1 MKIQS
6 LGPRESIGLV
16 LAQTYNLPSK
26 TISKGTFITNE
37 IFAYFK
43 TENVRTIL
51 CAVPEE
57 DDIHEDEAA
66 EAISNAIDKNQMYAE
81 RASTGRVNFKS
92 NSLCLVR
99 YERDFIREVNL
110 VDESIAFSIVEH
122 NQLIAKNDL
131 IATLKI
137 IPFFTK
143 KKYVNQV
150 IKILAKDEIFKI
162 HSLKKKEVTLI
173 QTCFEWQR
181 KSIFTATS
189 NVTRSRLEALGCPL
203 KKETLIPHN
212 HKSLCSEIESSIDSG
227 AQVLL
232 ISGASAITDRSDYI
246 PKAIL
251 AVGGEIIQFGLPV
264 DPGNLLLIGQ
274 IGSTTI
280 IGMPGCAR
288 SPKLNGF
295 DWVLQLL
302 MANIPINKAELA
314 DMGAGGLLMEIASR
328 PLPRALAKS
337 VKKREKKIMGVI
349 LAAGNSTR
357 MGKDNKLLRN
367 IGDASLV
374 RNTAIEM
381 LKSDLDSC
389 SIVLGYQAD
398 KIAEAIKD
406 LNLNLIL
413 NPLWEEGQGS
423 SLKAAVNTLDTTYS
437 DVLIMLGDLPGVTSK
452 HINTI
457 IEEHL
462 LTDNRK
468 SKITIPSFNGKKG
481 NPVIWGRS
489 FFPDLSNLQGD
500 VGGRA
505 LFSQHPAAIN
515 LLDMDDPAVVTDT
528 DTPEDFENFL
538 NDNHWGHKH
547 PKKNE

>member
-6 LGPRESIGLV
+6 LGALESIGLV
-16 LAQTYNLPSK
+16 LAQTYNLTSK

-37 IFAYFK
+37 IVDYLK
-43 TENVRTIL
+43 MENVQTIL

-57 DDIHEDEAA
+57 GDIHEDEAA
-66 EAISNAIDKNQMYAE
+66 EAISNAIDKNQIYAE
-81 RASTGRVNFKS
+81 KASTGRVNFKS
-92 NSLCLVR
+92 QSLCLVR
-99 YERDFIREVNL
+99 YERDLLREVNL
-110 VDESIAFSIVEH
+110 VNESIAFSIVEH
-122 NQLIAKNDL
+122 NQLIAENDL

-143 KKYVNQV
+143 KKYVDQV
-150 IKILAKDEIFKI
+150 IKILAKNKLFKI

-173 QTCFEWQR
+173 QTCFEWQK

-189 NVTRSRLEALGCPL
+189 NVTRGRLEALGCLL
-203 KKETLIPHN
+203 KKETLIPHDYE
-212 HKSLCSEIESSIDSG
+212 SLCLEIETSIDSG
-227 AQVLL
+227 AQLLL
-232 ISGASAITDRSDYI
+232 ISGASAISDRSDII

-251 AVGGEIIQFGLPV
+251 SEGGEIIQYGLAV
-264 DPGNLLLIGQ
+264 DPGNLLLIGK
-274 IGSTTI
+274 IGNTTI

-302 MANIPINKAELA
+302 IADIPINKEELA

-337 VKKREKKIMGVI
+337 VYKREKKVMGVV

-357 MGKDNKLLRN
+357 MGKHNKLLKN

-374 RNTAIEM
+374 RNTVIEM

-389 SIVLGYQAD
+389 SIVLGYQSD
-398 KIAEAIKD
+398 KVAAAIKD
-406 LNLNLIL
+406 LKINLIL
-413 NPLWEEGQGS
+413 NPFWEEGQAS
-423 SLKAAVNTLDTTYS
+423 SLKAALNTLDTSYS
-437 DVLIMLGDLPGVTSK
+437 DLLVMLGDLPGVSSK
-452 HINTI
+452 HINKI

-462 LTDNRK
+462 LADNRK
-468 SKITIPSFNGKKG
+468 SKITIPSFKGQKG

-489 FFPDLSNLQGD
+489 FFPDLSNLKGD

-505 LFSQHPAAIN
+505 LFGEHPAAIN
-515 LLDMDDPAVVTDT
+515 LIELDDKAVVTDT
-528 DTPEDFENFL
+528 NTPEDFEKFL
-538 NDNHWGHKH
+538 NNSVLGAVP
-547 PKKNE
+547 PKN

>member
-1 MKIQS
+1 MKIKS
-6 LGPRESIGLV
+6 LGPQDSIGAV
-16 LAQTYNLPSK
+16 LAQTYNLPGK
-26 TISKGTFITNE
+26 IISKGTFVTNE
-37 IFAYFK
+37 IVAYFK
-43 TENVRTIL
+43 TGNVKTIL

-57 DDIHEDEAA
+57 GDIHEDEAA
-66 EAISNAIDKNQMYAE
+66 EAISSAIDKNHIYADK
-81 RASTGRVNFKS
+81 ASTGRVNFKS
-92 NSLCLVR
+92 QSLCLVR
-99 YERDFIREVNL
+99 YDRDFIKEVNL
-110 VDESIAFSIVEH
+110 VDEGIAFSIVEH
-122 NQLIAKNDL
+122 NQLLAKGDL

-137 IPFFTK
+137 IPFFMK
-143 KKYVNQV
+143 KKYVDRV
-150 IKILAKDEIFKI
+150 IKILAKDELFKI

-173 QTCFEWQR
+173 QTCFEWQK

-189 NVTRSRLEALGCPL
+189 NVTKARLEALGCSL
-203 KKETLIPHN
+203 NKEKLINHDYDTLRAIIRSSVKNGP
-212 HKSLCSEIESSIDSG
+212 EI
-227 AQVLL
+227 LL

-251 AVGGEIIQFGLPV
+251 SEGGEIIQYGLAV
-264 DPGNLLLIGQ
+264 DPGNLLLIGKV
-274 IGSTTI
+274 GNTTV

-302 MANIPINKAELA
+302 MADITINREELA

-337 VKKREKKIMGVI
+337 VNKREKKIMGVI

-357 MGKDNKLLRN
+357 MGKDNKLLKN
-367 IGDASLV
+367 VGDAPLI

-389 SIVLGYQAD
+389 SIVLGYQSD
-398 KIAEAIKD
+398 KVAAVIRD
-406 LNLNLIL
+406 LNINLIL
-413 NPLWEEGQGS
+413 NPMWEKGQAS
-423 SLKAAVNTLDTTYS
+423 SLKAALNTLDTTYS
-437 DVLIMLGDLPGVTSK
+437 DILIMLGDLPGIKSS
-452 HINTI
+452 HINKV

-462 LTDNRK
+462 LTNNRK
-468 SKITIPSFNGKKG
+468 SKITIPSFKGRKG

-489 FFPDLSNLQGD
+489 FFQDLSNLEGD

-505 LFSQHPAAIN
+505 LFSEHPAAIN
-515 LLDMDDPAVVTDT
+515 IIEMDDPWVVTDT

-538 NDNHWGHKH
+538 NS
-547 PKKNE
+547 EA

>member
-6 LGPRESIGLV
+6 IGPLKSIGLV
-16 LAQTYNLPSK
+16 LAQTYNLPDK
-26 TISKGTFITNE
+26 TIPKGSVITNE
-37 IFAYFK
+37 IVAYLK
-43 TENVRTIL
+43 TRNVEAIL

-57 DDIHEDEAA
+57 GDIHEDEAA
-66 EAISNAIDKNQMYAE
+66 EAISNAIDKSHLYAE
-81 RASTGRVNFKS
+81 SASTGRVNFKS
-92 NSLCLVR
+92 RALCLVR
-99 YERDFIREVNL
+99 YERDLIRGVNL

-143 KKYVNQV
+143 KKYVDQV
-150 IKILAKDEIFKI
+150 IKILAKDALFKI
-162 HSLKKKEVTLI
+162 HSLKKKEVALI
-173 QTCFEWQR
+173 QTCFEWQK

-189 NVTRSRLEALGCPL
+189 NVTRGRLEALGSPL
-203 KKETLIPHN
+203 KKETLIPHD

-251 AVGGEIIQFGLPV
+251 SVGGEIIQFGLAV

-274 IGSTTI
+274 KGSTTI

-302 MANIPINKAELA
+302 MANIPINKEELA

-337 VKKREKKIMGVI
+337 IKKREKKIMGII

-374 RNTAIEM
+374 RNTAVEM

-389 SIVLGYQAD
+389 SIVLGYQSD
-398 KIAEAIKD
+398 KVAEVIKD
-406 LNLNLIL
+406 LNINLIL
-413 NPLWEEGQGS
+413 NPLWEEGQAS
-423 SLKAAVNTLDTTYS
+423 SLKAALNTLDATYS
-437 DVLIMLGDLPGVTSK
+437 DLLIMLGDLPGVTSK
-452 HINTI
+452 HINKI

-462 LTDNRK
+462 LTNNRK

-489 FFPDLSNLQGD
+489 FFPDLSNLKGD

-515 LLDMDDPAVVTDT
+515 LLDMEDPAVVTDT
-528 DTPEDFENFL
+528 DTPEDFESFL
-538 NDNHWGHKH
+538 ENNLLGSKTL
-547 PKKNE
+547 KK

>member
-1 MKIQS
+1 MKIELLDPNKS
-6 LGPRESIGLV
+6 GGSI
-16 LAQTYNLPSK
+16 LAQTYNLSVK
-26 TISKGTFITNE
+26 TLSKGTHVSEDVVALLN
-37 IFAYFK
+37 K
-43 TENVRTIL
+43 ENVKSIL
-51 CAVPEE
+51 CAVPHK
-57 DDIHEDEAA
+57 DDIHEDSAA
-66 EAISNAIDKNQMYAE
+66 ETISKAIDESQLYAE
-81 RASTGRVNFKS
+81 EASTGRVNFRTPALS
-92 NSLCLVR
+92 IVR
-99 YERDFIREVNL
+99 YNRELIKKINL
-110 VDESIAFSIVEH
+110 IDESIAFSIVEH
-122 NQLIAKNDL
+122 NQLLAKNDL

-137 IPFFTK
+137 IPFFISK
-143 KKYVNQV
+143 IYVERVVSLISKY
-150 IKILAKDEIFKI
+150 EIFKI
-162 HSLKKKEVTLI
+162 YRLGEKKVELI
-173 QTCFEWQR
+173 QTYYDWQK
-181 KSIFTATS
+181 KSIFKATS
-189 NVTRSRLEALGCPL
+189 NVTGSRLNALGCSL
-203 KKETLIPHN
+203 QKETLIPHD
-212 HKSLCSEIESSIDSG
+212 HKSLCSEIKSSIDSG

-232 ISGASAITDRSDYI
+232 ISGASAITDRSDHI

-251 AVGGEIIQFGLPV
+251 SVGGEIIQYGLAV
-264 DPGNLLLIGQ
+264 DPGNLLLIGK

-302 MANIPINKAELA
+302 MANIPISKEELA

-337 VKKREKKIMGVI
+337 AKKREKKIMGII

-367 IGDASLV
+367 VGGASLV

-381 LKSDLDSC
+381 LSSDLDCC
-389 SIVLGYQAD
+389 SIVLGYQSD
-398 KIAEAIKD
+398 KVAAVIKD
-406 LNLNLIL
+406 LSINLIL
-413 NPLWEEGQGS
+413 NPLWEEGQAS
-423 SLKAAVNTLDTTYS
+423 SLKAALNSLDTSYS
-437 DVLIMLGDLPGVTSK
+437 DLLVMLGDLPGVTSK
-452 HINTI
+452 HINKI

-462 LTDNRK
+462 LTNNRK
-468 SKITIPSFNGKKG
+468 SKITIPSFNGRKG

-515 LLDMDDPAVVTDT
+515 LLDMEDPAVVTDT

-538 NDNHWGHKH
+538 NNNSLRSYR
-547 PKKNE
+547 PKNK

>member
-6 LGPRESIGLV
+6 LGPQNSIGAV
-16 LAQTYNLPSK
+16 LAQTYNLPGK
-26 TISKGTFITNE
+26 IISKGTFVTNE
-37 IFAYFK
+37 IVAYFK
-43 TENVRTIL
+43 TGKIKTIL
-51 CAVPEE
+51 CAVPDEG
-57 DDIHEDEAA
+57 DIHEDEAA
-66 EAISNAIDKNQMYAE
+66 EAISSAIDKNHIYADK
-81 RASTGRVNFKS
+81 ASTGRVNFKS
-92 NSLCLVR
+92 QSLCLVR
-99 YERDFIREVNL
+99 YDRDLIKEVNL

-122 NQLIAKNDL
+122 NQLLAEGDL

-137 IPFFTK
+137 IPFFMQ
-143 KKYVNQV
+143 KKYVDRV
-150 IKILAKDEIFKI
+150 IKILAKDNLFKI

-173 QTCFEWQR
+173 QTCFEWQK

-189 NVTRSRLEALGCPL
+189 NVTKARLEALGCSL
-203 KKETLIPHN
+203 NKEKLINHDYDTLRTVIRSSV
-212 HKSLCSEIESSIDSG
+212 KSGPEI
-227 AQVLL
+227 LL

-251 AVGGEIIQFGLPV
+251 SEGGKIIQYGLAV

-274 IGSTTI
+274 VGNTTV

-302 MANIPINKAELA
+302 MADIPINREELA

-337 VKKREKKIMGVI
+337 VSKREKKVMGVI

-367 IGDASLV
+367 IGDAPLI

-381 LKSDLDSC
+381 LKSELDTC
-389 SIVLGYQAD
+389 SIVLGYQSDKVAD
-398 KIAEAIKD
+398 VIKD
-406 LNLNLIL
+406 LNINLIL
-413 NPLWEEGQGS
+413 NPLWKEGQAS
-423 SLKAAVNTLDTTYS
+423 SLRAAINTLDSTYS
-437 DVLIMLGDLPGVTSK
+437 DLLIMLGDLPGIKSS
-452 HINTI
+452 HINSV

-468 SKITIPSFNGKKG
+468 SKITIPSFKGQKG

-489 FFPDLSNLQGD
+489 FFHDLSNLEGD
-500 VGGRA
+500 VGGRT
-505 LFSQHPAAIN
+505 LFSEHPAAIN
-515 LLDMDDPAVVTDT
+515 MLEMDDPWVVKDA
-528 DTPEDFENFL
+528 DTPEDFENFF
-538 NDNHWGHKH
+538 KY
-547 PKKNE
+547 KKQGNYVPRD

>member
-1 MKIQS
+1 MKIEN
-6 LGPRESIGLV
+6 LDPRESKGSI
-16 LAQTYNLPSK
+16 LAQSYNLSERK
-26 TISKGTFITNE
+26 LSKGTRVSKAIVELLN
-37 IFAYFK
+37 K
-43 TENVRTIL
+43 ENIKSIL
-51 CAVPEE
+51 CAVPDENDMDE
-57 DDIHEDEAA
+57 DAAA
-66 EAISNAIDKNQMYAE
+66 EAISNAIDRNRIYAE
-81 RASTGRVNFKS
+81 EASTGRVNFRTPA
-92 NSLCLVR
+92 LGVVR
-99 YERDFIREVNL
+99 YNRELIKKINL

-122 NQLIAKNDL
+122 NQLLAKNDL

-137 IPFFTK
+137 IPFFASK
-143 KKYVNQV
+143 IYVERVVALLSKY
-150 IKILAKDEIFKI
+150 EIFKI
-162 HSLKKKEVTLI
+162 HRLEEKKVDFI
-173 QTCFEWQR
+173 QTYYNWQKR
-181 KSIFTATS
+181 SIFKATS
-189 NVTRSRLEALGCPL
+189 NVTRSRLDALGCL
-203 KKETLIPHN
+203 LEKETLIPHD
-212 HKSLCSEIESSIDSG
+212 HESLCSEIKSSLDSG

-251 AVGGEIIQFGLPV
+251 SVGGEIIQYGLAV

-274 IGSTTI
+274 IGSTTV

-302 MANIPINKAELA
+302 MANIPITKEELA

-328 PLPRALAKS
+328 PLPRALSKS
-337 VKKREKKIMGVI
+337 VYKRGKKIMGVI

-367 IGDASLV
+367 VGDASLV
-374 RNTAIEM
+374 RNTAVEM
-381 LKSDLDSC
+381 LNSDVDSC
-389 SIVLGYQAD
+389 SIVLGYQSD
-398 KIAEAIKD
+398 KVAEVIKD
-406 LNLNLIL
+406 LNISLIL
-413 NPLWEEGQGS
+413 NPLWQEGQAS
-423 SLKAAVNTLDTTYS
+423 SLKAALNTLDDTYS
-437 DVLIMLGDLPGVTSK
+437 DLLIMLGDLPGVKSR

-462 LTDNRK
+462 LTNNRR

-489 FFPDLSNLQGD
+489 FFPDLSNLEGD

-505 LFSQHPAAIN
+505 LFNHHPAAIN

-528 DTPEDFENFL
+528 DTPEDFENFMS
-538 NDNHWGHKH
+538 NNI
-547 PKKNE
+547 

>member
-1 MKIQS
+1 MKIELLDPNKS
-6 LGPRESIGLV
+6 GGSI
-16 LAQTYNLPSK
+16 LAQTYNLSVK
-26 TISKGTFITNE
+26 TLSKGTHVSEDVVALLN
-37 IFAYFK
+37 K
-43 TENVRTIL
+43 ENVKSIL
-51 CAVPEE
+51 CAVPHK
-57 DDIHEDEAA
+57 DDIHEDSAA
-66 EAISNAIDKNQMYAE
+66 ETISKAIDESQLYAE
-81 RASTGRVNFKS
+81 EASTGRVNFRTPALS
-92 NSLCLVR
+92 IVR
-99 YERDFIREVNL
+99 YNRELIKKINL
-110 VDESIAFSIVEH
+110 IDESIAFSIVEH
-122 NQLIAKNDL
+122 NQLLAKNDL

-137 IPFFTK
+137 IPFFISK
-143 KKYVNQV
+143 IYVERVVSLISKY
-150 IKILAKDEIFKI
+150 EIFKI
-162 HSLKKKEVTLI
+162 YRLGEKKVELI
-173 QTCFEWQR
+173 QTYYDWQK
-181 KSIFTATS
+181 KSIFKATS
-189 NVTRSRLEALGCPL
+189 NVTGSRLNALGCSL
-203 KKETLIPHN
+203 QKETLIPHD
-212 HKSLCSEIESSIDSG
+212 HKSLCSEIKSSIDSG

-232 ISGASAITDRSDYI
+232 ISGASAITDRSDHI

-251 AVGGEIIQFGLPV
+251 SVGGEIIQYGLAV
-264 DPGNLLLIGQ
+264 DPGNLLLIGK

-302 MANIPINKAELA
+302 MANIPISKEELA

-337 VKKREKKIMGVI
+337 AKKREKKIMGII

-367 IGDASLV
+367 VGGASLV

-381 LKSDLDSC
+381 LSSDLDCC
-389 SIVLGYQAD
+389 SIVLGYQSD
-398 KIAEAIKD
+398 KVAAVIKD
-406 LNLNLIL
+406 LSINLIL
-413 NPLWEEGQGS
+413 NPLWEEGQAS
-423 SLKAAVNTLDTTYS
+423 SLKAALNSLDTSYS
-437 DVLIMLGDLPGVTSK
+437 DLLVMLGDLPGVTSK
-452 HINTI
+452 HINKI

-462 LTDNRK
+462 LTNNRK
-468 SKITIPSFNGKKG
+468 SKITIPSFNGRKG

-515 LLDMDDPAVVTDT
+515 LLDMEDPAVVTDT

-538 NDNHWGHKH
+538 NNNSLWSYRR
-547 PKKNE
+547 KNK

>member
-1 MKIQS
+1 MKIKS
-6 LGPRESIGLV
+6 LAPQDSIGAV
-16 LAQTYNLPSK
+16 LAQTYNLPGK
-26 TISKGTFITNE
+26 VISKGTFVTNE
-37 IFAYFK
+37 FVGYFK
-43 TENVRTIL
+43 TGNVKTIL

-57 DDIHEDEAA
+57 GDIHEDEAA
-66 EAISNAIDKNQMYAE
+66 EAISSAIDKNHIYADK
-81 RASTGRVNFKS
+81 ASTGRVNFKS
-92 NSLCLVR
+92 QSLCLVR
-99 YERDFIREVNL
+99 YDRDFIKEVNL

-122 NQLIAKNDL
+122 NQLLAEGDL

-137 IPFFTK
+137 IPFFMQ
-143 KKYVNQV
+143 KKYVDRV
-150 IKILAKDEIFKI
+150 IKILAKDELFKI

-173 QTCFEWQR
+173 QTCFEWQK

-189 NVTRSRLEALGCPL
+189 NVTKARLEALGCSL
-203 KKETLIPHN
+203 KKEKLINHDYDTLRAIIRSSVKDEP
-212 HKSLCSEIESSIDSG
+212 EI
-227 AQVLL
+227 LL
-232 ISGASAITDRSDYI
+232 VSGASAITDRSDYI

-251 AVGGEIIQFGLPV
+251 SEGGKIIQYGLAV
-264 DPGNLLLIGQ
+264 DPGNLLLIGKV
-274 IGSTTI
+274 GNTTV

-302 MANIPINKAELA
+302 MADIPINREELA

-337 VKKREKKIMGVI
+337 VSKRVTKVMGVI

-367 IGDASLV
+367 IGDVPLI

-389 SIVLGYQAD
+389 SIVLGYQSDKVAD
-398 KIAEAIKD
+398 VIKD
-406 LNLNLIL
+406 LNINLIL
-413 NPLWEEGQGS
+413 NPLWKEGQAS
-423 SLKAAVNTLDTTYS
+423 SLRAAINTLDSTYS
-437 DVLIMLGDLPGVTSK
+437 DLLIMLGDLPGIKSS
-452 HINTI
+452 HINSI

-468 SKITIPSFNGKKG
+468 SKITIPSFKGQKG

-489 FFPDLSNLQGD
+489 FFHDLSNLEGD
-500 VGGRA
+500 VGGRT
-505 LFSQHPAAIN
+505 LFSEHPAAIN
-515 LLDMDDPAVVTDT
+515 ILEMNDPWVVKDA
-528 DTPEDFENFL
+528 DTPEDFENFF
-538 NDNHWGHKH
+538 KY
-547 PKKNE
+547 KKQGN